1 MDFSLLVFLQVSSA
15 GYLTRVRPPPWENR
29 AQTIPSWVDI
39 TKEHLVHLFKFFFQV
54 HVKILSLYHIL
65 PYSQTFLTHTTRG
78 QNKVTAEKFSF
89 HIDQQDVVPLKTPL
103 SVFKWK
109 VAKNKHMYILIWHT
123 ALWEKEIITLLVG

>member
-29 AQTIPSWVDI
+29 TQTIPSWVDI
-39 TKEHLVHLFKFFFQV
+39 MKEHLVYLFKFSFSSSCQNSEP
-54 HVKILSLYHIL
+54 LSYIAMQ
-65 PYSQTFLTHTTRG
+65 QTSLTHTTRG

-89 HIDQQDVVPLKTPL
+89 HIGQQDVVPLKTPL

-109 VAKNKHMYILIWHT
+109 VATNKHMYILIWHT

>member
-1 MDFSLLVFLQVSSA
+1 MDFSLLVFLQVSSP

-29 AQTIPSWVDI
+29 TQTIPSWVDNEGGNEGALGSFI
-39 TKEHLVHLFKFFFQV
+39 F

-65 PYSQTFLTHTTRG
+65 PYSQTSLTHTTRG

-103 SVFKWK
+103 SVFK
-109 VAKNKHMYILIWHT
+109 
-123 ALWEKEIITLLVG
+123 